1 MQNFLSDEEKMKD
14 FKKLSKNEFL
24 DSYSYLTEEEYD
36 NTKKLYNSLLDK
48 IKSYDEIKIRQEELQ
63 TKLKKI
69 ENQILNM
76 IPNNISKENFSNLI
90 NEIRYDYHEK
100 DNIENR
106 EINMLNAFKQ
116 NNIKL
121 CNTYLTKGVSP
132 DKIFQYIR
140 NVGYNNFCLD
150 QQEFFNQN
158 FKTKIITKEQFN
170 NLYQKFENK
179 QAFTKEELG
188 KFLIKENGIW
198 ITTQIV
204 EASLDID
211 FDYLYT
217 EMSTLDSLFQ
227 RLGRCYRSREYDGQD
242 ANVHIYIENMS
253 GIKYIYDEEINK
265 ISIDLLKKY
274 DGMMLDENTKVNLVD
289 KLYSEDMLKNSK
301 FLKRFKS
308 GINIL
313 DNIIDYQTGKKEA
326 QKLLRNIENVNIIPK
341 QIYEENL
348 KLFEYYAKEVN
359 YKERN
364 RIKREIDKLTISIS
378 QSQQRKLL
386 DRLTK
391 NPYIKELLI
400 ADLKYDDNIGLLLKK
415 DEEYEENEK
424 FL

>member
-150 QQEFFNQN
+150 QQEFFNKN
-158 FKTKIITKEQFN
+158 FKPKVITKEQFDV
-170 NLYQKFENK
+170 LYKKFENK

-188 KFLIKENGIW
+188 NFLIKENGIY
-198 ITTQIV
+198 T
-204 EASLDID
+204 AID
-211 FDYLYT
+211 NTSGNLFTEDFKDRTLALRYLNG
-217 EMSTLDSLFQ
+217 E
-227 RLGRCYRSREYDGQD
+227 G
-242 ANVHIYIENMS
+242 IE
-253 GIKYIYDEEINK
+253 KLRDEECRYEIGIYETK
-265 ISIDLLKKY
+265 EDYEQGEPFQHDVISDLK
-274 DGMMLDENTKVNLVD
+274 EA
-289 KLYSEDMLKNSK
+289 E
-301 FLKRFKS
+301 
-308 GINIL
+308 NIL
-313 DNIIDYQTGKKEA
+313 NNLMKSNNYYSGFVLDQKTG
-326 QKLLRNIENVNIIPK
+326 IEEYAYYSDE
-341 QIYEENL
+341 QIE
-348 KLFEYYAKEVN
+348 
-359 YKERN
+359 
-364 RIKREIDKLTISIS
+364 
-378 QSQQRKLL
+378 
-386 DRLTK
+386 
-391 NPYIKELLI
+391 
-400 ADLKYDDNIGLLLKK
+400 
-415 DEEYEENEK
+415 DEEGEEDEI
-424 FL
+424 